1 MSVVVLAG
9 MGDLSLRLGSAVA
22 ALKSVHGL
30 TAVQLIRFDL
40 PVS

>member
-9 MGDLSLRLGSAVA
+9 MGDLSLRRGSAVG

-30 TAVQLIRFDL
+30 TVVQRPAGELHPI
-40 PVS
+40 